1 MEWKGN
7 DLKSKCEFVRRM
19 DCGREVDFHKVFDLF
34 LQVAVNENLRPDQMI
49 KKFEVEDKSNGWEVP
64 KSKTDQD
71 MYNKWAS
78 KKRFKVDD
86 TIYFSYKKNTDSV
99 LVVTKEDYKNCNSDQ
114 PIYFSNDGYSVVI
127 LDRPG
132 LFYFI
137 SGVAGRC
144 EKGQKM
150 IIKVMEPVA
159 VGAPNQSPKDH
170 SATDS
175 PPQQNASKNHK
186 ANVSAAD
193 IHLSQ
198 TLRKAGALC
207 TGYDLINLQILLK
220 SDTKIVW

>member
-1 MEWKGN
+1 
-7 DLKSKCEFVRRM
+7 M
-19 DCGREVDFHKVFDLF
+19 DSSKVFLLF
-34 LQVAVNENLRPDQMI
+34 FLISSIQVFFVTCTQ
-49 KKFEVEDKSNGWEVP
+49 FEVEDKSNGWEVP

-186 ANVSAAD
+186 ANGAFAVSVAVSSTS
-193 IHLSQ
+193 II
-198 TLRKAGALC
+198 LC
-207 TGYDLINLQILLK
+207 IIISLLGLFFF
-220 SDTKIVW
+220 

>member
-1 MEWKGN
+1 
-7 DLKSKCEFVRRM
+7 
-19 DCGREVDFHKVFDLF
+19 
-34 LQVAVNENLRPDQMI
+34 
-49 KKFEVEDKSNGWEVP
+49 
-64 KSKTDQD
+64 

-186 ANVSAAD
+186 ANGAFAVSAAVSSTS
-193 IHLSQ
+193 II
-198 TLRKAGALC
+198 LC
-207 TGYDLINLQILLK
+207 IIISLLGLFFF
-220 SDTKIVW
+220 